1 MRLNRILVAIA
12 LAAIVLAPA
21 ISCTKKT
28 PATAAAK
35 CFFEQTPKP
44 QQVNGCYW
52 ETQGS
57 NHTCWVDLD
66 EMAAETY
73 PPTHSAIYLTA
84 TKDNLGV
91 CTVKTEDSHKLKIL
105 KFAERSNPPN
115 CDQPVQSDV
124 SPFGEHYPKPG
135 DSFEKQKKTALAD
148 AAAKGK
154 CFKTTIG
161 LKDGT
166 VIDPHIIIN

>member
-21 ISCTKKT
+21 ISCTRKST
-28 PATAAAK
+28 TTAAK

-44 QQVNGCYW
+44 QQTNGCYW

-66 EMAAETY
+66 EMAAETHLSS
-73 PPTHSAIYLTA
+73 HSAIYLTS

-105 KFAERSNPPN
+105 KFTEQSNPPN
-115 CDQPVQSDV
+115 CDQPVQSSVD
-124 SPFGEHYPKPG
+124 PFHGEHYPKSG

-148 AAAKGK
+148 AAARGK

-161 LKDGT
+161 LGDGT